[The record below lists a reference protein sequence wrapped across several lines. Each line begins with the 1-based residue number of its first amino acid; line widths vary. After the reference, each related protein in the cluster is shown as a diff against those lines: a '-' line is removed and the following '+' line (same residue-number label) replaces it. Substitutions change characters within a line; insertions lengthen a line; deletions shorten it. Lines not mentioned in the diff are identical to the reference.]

1 MKNKER
7 IKVFARIENGRTV
20 CICKRDRKRCGRKDC
35 SPEVVERDRFAEWE
49 DTFHR
54 DRYGK
59 SR

>member
-1 MKNKER
+1 MKDKER
-7 IKVFARIENGRTV
+7 IKVSTRIENGRTV
-20 CICKRDRKRCGRKDC
+20 CICKRDRKRCGRRGC

>member
-1 MKNKER
+1 MRDKES

-20 CICKRDRKRCGRKDC
+20 CICKRDRKRCGRRDC